1 MGRCYLGLIL
11 LMGVCGPN
19 ATDPATGNNFPRM
32 AIGYRTTIALTA
44 SSRDV
49 RAVQTISLNLSLVLN
64 AVYFYSSRYGKASPQ
79 HWSAPLFLVYSAA
92 LLKNAHHDL
101 VASSVSTSEK

>member
-44 SSRDV
+44 TSRSV
-49 RAVQTISLNLSLVLN
+49 RTSQTISLNLSLVLN
-64 AVYFYSSRYGKASPQ
+64 AVYFYGRHK
-79 HWSAPLFLVYSAA
+79 
-92 LLKNAHHDL
+92 K
-101 VASSVSTSEK
+101 